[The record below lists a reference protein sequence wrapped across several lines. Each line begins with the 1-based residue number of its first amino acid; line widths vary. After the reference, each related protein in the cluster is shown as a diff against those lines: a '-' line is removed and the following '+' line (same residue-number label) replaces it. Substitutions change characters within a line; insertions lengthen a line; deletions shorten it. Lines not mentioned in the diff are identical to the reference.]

1 MVHMTQPSSTSSI
14 KFLLVDDLE
23 ENLIALEALLRR
35 DELTLL
41 KARSGAEAL
50 ELLLE
55 HEVALALIDVQMPDM
70 DGFELA
76 ELMRGVERT
85 RHVPIIF
92 ITAGIREGQHVF
104 KGYDAGAV
112 DFLFKPIDPSILKHK
127 TEVFFQLARQRQVL
141 ADTLRLNEELMAV
154 VGHDLRNPLD
164 VILMTAELLQS
175 DTHGSDVRKCGERL
189 RRSGNRMR
197 QIIDELLDMTRARLG
212 GGIPIEPRPAD
223 LLQIA
228 KSVLAE
234 MEAAHPERRLEL
246 QSEGELTGT
255 WDPPR
260 LEQVLSNLLGNAVRH
275 GSPEGPV
282 QVTLKNSDGSVVLCV
297 HNAGHIP
304 PELLPRVFEPFQSTR
319 ESRGRSGGLGLGLYI
334 VQQIVLSHG
343 GRVDVQSTPKDGT
356 TFHVLLPRVS
366 STPANVDPV
375 QTRRSG
381 G

>member
-1 MVHMTQPSSTSSI
+1 MTQPSSTPAI

-23 ENLIALEALLRR
+23 ENLIALEALLQR
-35 DELTLL
+35 DELCLL
-41 KARSGAEAL
+41 KARSGQEAL
-50 ELLLE
+50 NLLLE
-55 HEVALALIDVQMPDM
+55 HDVALAMIDVQMPEM

-127 TEVFFQLARQRQVL
+127 SETFFQLARQRQAL

-175 DTHGSDVRKCGERL
+175 DANSNDVRKCGERL

-228 KSVLAE
+228 KGVIAE
-234 MEAAHPERRLEL
+234 MEAAHPERSLEL
-246 QSEGELTGT
+246 QPVTEGDFTGS
-255 WDPPR
+255 WDAPR
-260 LEQVLSNLLGNAVRH
+260 LEQVLSNLLGNALRH

-282 QVTLKNSDGSVVLCV
+282 RVSLTGQDARVQVCV

-304 PELLPRVFEPFQSTR
+304 PELLPNVFEPFQGAR
-319 ESRGRSGGLGLGLYI
+319 ETRGRSGGLGLGLYI
-334 VQQIVLSHG
+334 VQHIVLAHG
-343 GRVDVQSTPKDGT
+343 GRVDVQSTPGDGT
-356 TFHVLLPRVS
+356 TFQVVLPRVS
-366 STPANVDPV
+366 VAPRA
-375 QTRRSG
+375 
-381 G
+381 

>member
-1 MVHMTQPSSTSSI
+1 MTQPSSTSAI

-23 ENLIALEALLRR
+23 ENLIALEALLKR
-35 DELTLL
+35 DELTLH
-41 KARSGAEAL
+41 KARSGHEAL

-55 HEVALALIDVQMPDM
+55 HEIALALIDVQMPDM

-104 KGYDAGAV
+104 KGYDAGGV

-127 TEVFFQLARQRQVL
+127 TEVFFQLARQRQAL

-164 VILMTAELLQS
+164 VILMTAELLGS
-175 DTHGSDVRKCGERL
+175 DTQAADVRKCGERL

-246 QSEGELTGT
+246 QADGDFTGT

-282 QVTLKNSDGSVVLCV
+282 RVTLKNEDSSVVLCV
-297 HNAGHIP
+297 HNAGNIP
-304 PELLPRVFEPFQSTR
+304 PELLPHVFEPFQSTR
-319 ESRGRSGGLGLGLYI
+319 ESRGRAGGLGLGLYI
-334 VQQIVLSHG
+334 VQHIVLAHG
-343 GRVDVQSTPKDGT
+343 GRVDVQSTPQDGT
-356 TFHVLLPRVS
+356 TFRVLLPRISVAPQ
-366 STPANVDPV
+366 STDTL